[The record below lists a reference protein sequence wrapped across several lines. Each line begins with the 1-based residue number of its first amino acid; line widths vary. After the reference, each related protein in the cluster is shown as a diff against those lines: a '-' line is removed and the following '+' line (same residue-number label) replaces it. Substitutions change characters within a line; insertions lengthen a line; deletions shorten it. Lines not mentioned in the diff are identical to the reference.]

1 MSIAYAYV
9 MSLGPPRYEVRHL
22 EALRAVAEE
31 GTFRGA
37 ADVLGYSQAAISQQ
51 IAGLESA
58 VGSPVFDRPG
68 GPKPVVLTPV
78 GRAILAHAEVILD
91 RLDAAREE
99 VADIAAGTGGR
110 LIIGTFQSVAVEL
123 LPDIVGR
130 VRREIPGLIMRAIEE
145 DENSALI
152 ERFHDGDIDVAFV
165 AGPVFDTS
173 VELIDLGTDPF
184 VAVLPRREPYVDAK
198 VISMREIA
206 ELGLIGEHVGT
217 TQDYIDQHVR
227 DAGIT
232 ASYAFRTNDNGAKQ
246 AMVRNGMGA
255 AIMPQLAVDLD
266 DPEVVVLPTDPPIA
280 PRSILLAV
288 PPEHRRAPAVDRF
301 LAIAREVAAQ
311 RLSRAG
317 LSRAS

>member
-1 MSIAYAYV
+1 MLFA
-9 MSLGPPRYEVRHL
+9 PPRYEVRHL

-51 IAGLESA
+51 IAGLEA
-58 VGSPVFDRPG
+58 LVGSPVFERPG
-68 GPKPVVLTPV
+68 GPRPVILTPV
-78 GRAILAHAEVILD
+78 GRALLAHAEVILD

-130 VRREIPGLIMRAIEE
+130 VRREVPGLIMRAIEE
-145 DENSALI
+145 DENSVLI
-152 ERFHDGDIDVAFV
+152 DHLHAGDIDVAFI
-165 AGPVFDTS
+165 AGPFSDAS
-173 VELIDLGTDPF
+173 VELVDLGTDPF
-184 VAVLPRREPYVDAK
+184 VAVLPRREPYASTTS
-198 VISMREIA
+198 ISMREIA
-206 ELGLIGEHVGT
+206 DLGLIGEHVGT

-227 DAGIT
+227 DAGVAAT
-232 ASYAFRTNDNGAKQ
+232 YAFRTNDNGAKQ

-255 AIMPQLAVDLD
+255 AIMPQLAVDLS
-266 DPEVVVLPTDPPIA
+266 DPEVIVLPTEPPIA

-288 PPEHRRAPAVDRF
+288 PPEKRRTPAIERF
-301 LAIAREVAAQ
+301 LAIAREVAAD
-311 RLSRAG
+311 RLSPPR
-317 LSRAS
+317 S

>member
-1 MSIAYAYV
+1 MPF
-9 MSLGPPRYEVRHL
+9 GPARYEVRHL

-51 IAGLESA
+51 IAGLEA
-58 VGSPVFDRPG
+58 LVGSPVFDRPG
-68 GPKPVVLTPV
+68 GPKPVILTPV
-78 GRAILAHAEVILD
+78 GRALLAHAEVVLD

-145 DENSALI
+145 DENSVLI
-152 ERFHDGDIDVAFV
+152 EYFQSGDIDVAFLS
-165 AGPVFDTS
+165 GPVSDPS
-173 VELIDLGTDPF
+173 LELIDLGTDPF
-184 VAVLPRREPYVDAK
+184 VAVLPRDEPYVDATA
-198 VISMREIA
+198 IPLREIPG
-206 ELGLIGEHVGT
+206 LGLIGEHVGSS
-217 TQDYIDQHVR
+217 QAYIDQALR
-227 DAGIT
+227 DAGIS
-232 ASYAFRTNDNGAKQ
+232 APYAFRTNDNGAKQ

-255 AIMPQLAVDLD
+255 AIMPQLAVDLE
-266 DPEVVVLPTDPPIA
+266 DPDVVVLPTEPRIP

-288 PPEHRRAPAVDRF
+288 PPESRRSPAVTRF
-301 LAIAREVAAQ
+301 ISLAREVAAR
-311 RLSRAG
+311 RLSPPAG
-317 LSRAS
+317 

>member
-1 MSIAYAYV
+1 MV
-9 MSLGPPRYEVRHL
+9 FGPPRYEVRHL
-22 EALRAVAEE
+22 EALRAVADE
-31 GTFRGA
+31 GTFRAA

-51 IAGLESA
+51 IAGLEA
-58 VGSPVFDRPG
+58 LVGSPVFDRPG
-68 GPKPVVLTPV
+68 GPKPVVLTAI
-78 GRAILAHAEVILD
+78 GRALLAHAEAILD

-110 LIIGTFQSVAVEL
+110 LIVGTFQSVAVEL

-130 VRREIPGLIMRAIEE
+130 VRREIPGLLMRAIEE
-145 DENSALI
+145 DENSVLI
-152 ERFHDGDIDVAFV
+152 DHLRSGEIDVAFL
-165 AGPVFDTS
+165 AGPVQDS
-173 VELIDLGTDPF
+173 SLNLVDLGTDPF
-184 VAVLPRREPYVDAK
+184 VAVLPRRAPYLDATS
-198 VISMREIA
+198 VTLREIA

-217 TQDYIDQHVR
+217 SQAYIDQHVR

-232 ASYAFRTNDNGAKQ
+232 TSYAFRTNDNGAKQ

-288 PPEHRRAPAVDRF
+288 PPEHRRTPAITRF
-301 LAIAREVAAQ
+301 LHIARAVAAQ
-311 RLSRAG
+311 RLS
-317 LSRAS
+317 

>member
-1 MSIAYAYV
+1 V
-9 MSLGPPRYEVRHL
+9 VFGPPRYEVRHL
-22 EALRAVAEE
+22 EALRAVADE
-31 GTFRGA
+31 GTFRAA

-51 IAGLESA
+51 IAGLEA
-58 VGSPVFDRPG
+58 LVGSPVFDRPG
-68 GPKPVVLTPV
+68 GPKPVILTPI
-78 GRAILAHAEVILD
+78 GRALLAHAEAILD

-110 LIIGTFQSVAVEL
+110 LIVGTFQSVAVEL

-130 VRREIPGLIMRAIEE
+130 VRREIPGLLMRAIEE
-145 DENSALI
+145 DENSVLI
-152 ERFHDGDIDVAFV
+152 DHLRSGEIDVAFL
-165 AGPVFDTS
+165 AGPVQDS
-173 VELIDLGTDPF
+173 SLNLVDLGTDPF
-184 VAVLPRREPYVDAK
+184 VAVLPRRAPYLDATS
-198 VISMREIA
+198 VTLREIA

-217 TQDYIDQHVR
+217 SQAYIDQHVR

-232 ASYAFRTNDNGAKQ
+232 TSYAFRTNDNGAKQ

-288 PPEHRRAPAVDRF
+288 PPEHRRTPAITRF
-301 LAIAREVAAQ
+301 LHIARAVAAQ
-311 RLSRAG
+311 RLS
-317 LSRAS
+317 

>member
-1 MSIAYAYV
+1 MFMAF
-9 MSLGPPRYEVRHL
+9 GPPRYEVRHL

-51 IAGLESA
+51 IAGLEA
-58 VGSPVFDRPG
+58 LVGSPVFDRPG
-68 GPKPVVLTPV
+68 GPRPVILTPV
-78 GRAILAHAEVILD
+78 GRALLTHAEAVLD

-130 VRREIPGLIMRAIEE
+130 VRRDIPGLIMRAIEE
-145 DENSALI
+145 DENSILI
-152 ERFHDGDIDVAFV
+152 DHFHEGDIDVAFI
-165 AGPVFDTS
+165 AGPVYDTS
-173 VELIDLGTDPF
+173 VDYIDLGTDPF
-184 VAVLPRREPYVDAK
+184 VAVLPRTAPYIDAQ
-198 VISMREIA
+198 VVSMRDIA

-232 ASYAFRTNDNGAKQ
+232 ATYAFRTNDNGAKQ

-255 AIMPQLAVDLD
+255 AIMPQLAVDLG

-288 PPEHRRAPAVDRF
+288 PPPERRTPAIDHFIDV
-301 LAIAREVAAQ
+301 ARQVAGG
-311 RLSRAG
+311 RLSTPAG
-317 LSRAS
+317 

>member
-1 MSIAYAYV
+1 MV
-9 MSLGPPRYEVRHL
+9 FGPPRYEVRHL

-31 GTFRGA
+31 GTFRAA

-51 IAGLESA
+51 IAGLEA
-58 VGSPVFDRPG
+58 LIGSPVFDRPG
-68 GPKPVVLTPV
+68 GPRPVTLTPI
-78 GRAILAHAEVILD
+78 GRALLAHAEAILD

-110 LIIGTFQSVAVEL
+110 LIVGTFQSVAVEL

-130 VRREIPGLIMRAIEE
+130 VRREIPGLLMRAIEE
-145 DENSALI
+145 DENSVLI
-152 ERFHDGDIDVAFV
+152 DHLRSGEIDVAFL
-165 AGPVFDTS
+165 AGPVQDSTLDL
-173 VELIDLGTDPF
+173 VDLGTDPF
-184 VAVLPRREPYVDAK
+184 VAVLPRRAPYVDATS
-198 VISMREIA
+198 VTLREIA
-206 ELGLIGEHVGT
+206 DLGLIGEHVGT
-217 TQDYIDQHVR
+217 SQAYIDQHVR

-232 ASYAFRTNDNGAKQ
+232 PSYAFRTNDNGAKQ

-288 PPEHRRAPAVDRF
+288 PPAHLRTPAVMRF
-301 LAIAREVAAQ
+301 IEIARTVAAQ
-311 RLSRAG
+311 RLS
-317 LSRAS
+317 

>member
-1 MSIAYAYV
+1 MSF
-9 MSLGPPRYEVRHL
+9 GPPRYEVRHL

-37 ADVLGYSQAAISQQ
+37 ADILGYSQAAISQQ
-51 IAGLESA
+51 IAGLEA
-58 VGSPVFDRPG
+58 VVGSPVFDRPG
-68 GPKPVVLTPV
+68 GPKPVILTPV
-78 GRAILAHAEVILD
+78 GRALLAHAEVILD

-130 VRREIPGLIMRAIEE
+130 VRRDIPGLIMRAIEE
-145 DENSALI
+145 DENSVLI
-152 ERFHDGDIDVAFV
+152 DHFHEGDIDVAFI
-165 AGPVFDTS
+165 AGPVYDTS
-173 VELIDLGTDPF
+173 VEYIDLGTDPF
-184 VAVLPRREPYVDAK
+184 VAVLPRTAPYVGAD
-198 VISMREIA
+198 VVSMRDVA

-232 ASYAFRTNDNGAKQ
+232 ATYAFRTNDNGAKQ

-255 AIMPQLAVDLD
+255 AIMPQLAVDLE

-288 PPEHRRAPAVDRF
+288 PPPERRTPAVDRF
-301 LAIAREVAAQ
+301 IDIAREVAAE
-311 RLSRAG
+311 RLRPTSG
-317 LSRAS
+317 

>member
-1 MSIAYAYV
+1 ML
-9 MSLGPPRYEVRHL
+9 MLMPFGPPRYDVRHL

-51 IAGLESA
+51 IAGLEA
-58 VGSPVFDRPG
+58 LTGSPVFDRPG
-68 GPKPVVLTPV
+68 GPKPVILTPV
-78 GRAILAHAEVILD
+78 GRALLAHAEVILD

-130 VRREIPGLIMRAIEE
+130 TRQEIPGLIMRAIEE
-145 DENSALI
+145 DENSILI
-152 ERFHDGDIDVAFV
+152 DRFHAGDIDVAFV
-165 AGPVFDTS
+165 AGPMRDTS
-173 VELIDLGTDPF
+173 VDLVDLGTDPF
-184 VAVLPRREPYVDAK
+184 VAVLPRREPYVGATS
-198 VISMREIA
+198 ISMRDIA
-206 ELGLIGEHVGT
+206 SLGLIGEHVGT

-227 DAGIT
+227 DSGVA

-266 DPEVVVLPTDPPIA
+266 DPEIIALPTDPPIA

-288 PPEHRRAPAVDRF
+288 PPPHRRTPAVTRF
-301 LAIAREVAAQ
+301 IDIAREVAAE
-311 RLSRAG
+311 RLSPP
-317 LSRAS
+317 AS

>member
-1 MSIAYAYV
+1 MV
-9 MSLGPPRYEVRHL
+9 FGPPRYEVRHL

-31 GTFRGA
+31 GTFRAA

-51 IAGLESA
+51 IAGLEA
-58 VGSPVFDRPG
+58 LVGSPVFDRPG
-68 GPKPVVLTPV
+68 GPRPVTLTPI
-78 GRAILAHAEVILD
+78 GRALLAHAEAILD

-110 LIIGTFQSVAVEL
+110 LIVGTFQSVAVEL

-130 VRREIPGLIMRAIEE
+130 VRREIPGLLMRAIEE
-145 DENSALI
+145 DENSVLI
-152 ERFHDGDIDVAFV
+152 DHLRSGEIDVAFL
-165 AGPVFDTS
+165 AGPVQDSTLDL
-173 VELIDLGTDPF
+173 VDLGTDPF
-184 VAVLPRREPYVDAK
+184 VAVLPHRAPYVDATS
-198 VISMREIA
+198 VTLREIA
-206 ELGLIGEHVGT
+206 DLGLIGEHVGT
-217 TQDYIDQHVR
+217 SQTYIDQHVR

-232 ASYAFRTNDNGAKQ
+232 PSYAFRTNDNGAKQ

-288 PPEHRRAPAVDRF
+288 PPTHLRTPAVMRF
-301 LAIAREVAAQ
+301 IEIARTVAAQ
-311 RLSRAG
+311 RLS
-317 LSRAS
+317 

>member
-1 MSIAYAYV
+1 MSIVYAYRV
-9 MSLGPPRYEVRHL
+9 PFGPPRYEVRHL
-22 EALRAVAEE
+22 EALRAVAYE

-51 IAGLESA
+51 IAGLEA
-58 VGSPVFDRPG
+58 LVGSPVFDRPG
-68 GPKPVVLTPV
+68 GPKPVTLTPV
-78 GRAILAHAEVILD
+78 GRALLAHADVILD

-130 VRREIPGLIMRAIEE
+130 VRQEIPGLIMRAVEE

-152 ERFHDGDIDVAFV
+152 DRFHEGDIDIAFL
-165 AGPVFDTS
+165 AGPVHDAS
-173 VELIDLGTDPF
+173 LELVDLGTDPF
-184 VAVLPRREPYVDAK
+184 VAVLPRVAPYVGSAS
-198 VISMREIA
+198 VSLREIA
-206 ELGLIGEHVGT
+206 DLGLIGEHVGT

-232 ASYAFRTNDNGAKQ
+232 VTYAFRTNDNGAKQ

-266 DPEVVVLPTDPPIA
+266 DPEVIVLPTDPPIA
-280 PRSILLAV
+280 PRSILLAL
-288 PPEHRRAPAVDRF
+288 PPQHRRTPAIDRF
-301 LAIAREVAAQ
+301 VELAGVVASE
-311 RLSRAG
+311 RLSA
-317 LSRAS
+317 

>member
-1 MSIAYAYV
+1 MPF
-9 MSLGPPRYEVRHL
+9 GPPRYEVRHL

-37 ADVLGYSQAAISQQ
+37 ADILGYSQAAISQQ
-51 IAGLESA
+51 IAGLETL
-58 VGSPVFDRPG
+58 VGSPVFERPG
-68 GPKPVVLTPV
+68 GPKPVILTPV
-78 GRAILAHAEVILD
+78 GRALLAHAEVILD

-99 VADIAAGTGGR
+99 IADIAAGTGGR

-152 ERFHDGDIDVAFV
+152 ERFHSGDIDVAFV

-184 VAVLPRREPYVDAK
+184 VAVLPRRDPYLGATS
-198 VISMREIA
+198 ITMREIA

-227 DAGIT
+227 DAGVT
-232 ASYAFRTNDNGAKQ
+232 APYAFRTNDNGAKQ

-266 DPEVVVLPTDPPIA
+266 DPEVVVLPTVPPIA

-288 PPEHRRAPAVDRF
+288 PPTQRRTPAVNRF
-301 LAIAREVAAQ
+301 LDIARDVAAE
-311 RLSRAG
+311 RLSPP
-317 LSRAS
+317 AS

>member
-1 MSIAYAYV
+1 MSIVYTYR
-9 MSLGPPRYEVRHL
+9 MPFGPPRYEVRHL

-37 ADVLGYSQAAISQQ
+37 ADILGYSQAAISQQ
-51 IAGLESA
+51 IAGLETL

-78 GRAILAHAEVILD
+78 GRALLAHAEVILD

-130 VRREIPGLIMRAIEE
+130 VRHETPGLIMRAIEE
-145 DENSALI
+145 DENSVLI
-152 ERFHDGDIDVAFV
+152 DHFHEGDIDVAFL
-165 AGPVFDTS
+165 AGPVHDS
-173 VELIDLGTDPF
+173 SLDLVDLGTDPF
-184 VAVLPRREPYVDAK
+184 VAVLPRREPYTHADS
-198 VISMREIA
+198 ISMREIA
-206 ELGLIGEHVGT
+206 DLGLIGEHVGT
-217 TQDYIDQHVR
+217 SQAYIDQHVR

-232 ASYAFRTNDNGAKQ
+232 TSYAFRTNDNGAKQ

-266 DPEVVVLPTDPPIA
+266 DPEVVVLPTDPPIT

-288 PPEHRRAPAVDRF
+288 PPEHRRSPAVERF
-301 LAIAREVAAQ
+301 LAIAREVAAE
-311 RLSRAG
+311 RLSPP
-317 LSRAS
+317 AS